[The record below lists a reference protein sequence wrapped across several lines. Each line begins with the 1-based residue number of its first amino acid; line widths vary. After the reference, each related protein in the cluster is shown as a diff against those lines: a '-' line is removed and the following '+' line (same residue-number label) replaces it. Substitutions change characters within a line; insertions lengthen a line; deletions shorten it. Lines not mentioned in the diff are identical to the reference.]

1 MALLNKEQ
9 REEYAR
15 KHGGLVGTI
24 IRKYVKVFEY
34 PDLLSAGNY
43 GLAIAIM
50 KFDPDRGYKFSTFAM
65 PTIRFAVLHF
75 IRDENRRRER
85 MRFTSF
91 DKEHFYSDEGSG
103 VTLHDSV
110 VSDAT
115 FDVPVFDIEEDLN
128 AALLTFDERDRY
140 IFSLSFEHGYKQT
153 DIAEKVGISQVQ
165 VSRILTKIR
174 KHLREEML
182 M

>member
-24 IRKYVKVFEY
+24 IKKYIKVFEY

-43 GLAIAIM
+43 GLAQAIM

-75 IRDENRRRER
+75 IRDENRRREK
-85 MRFTSF
+85 MKFTSI
-91 DKEHFYSDEGSG
+91 DKEHFISNEGSG
-103 VTLHDSV
+103 VTLHDRIK
-110 VSDAT
+110 SDET
-115 FDVPVFDIEEDLN
+115 FDIPVFDIEEDLN
-128 AALLTFDERDRY
+128 SALMGLSDHERY
-140 IFSLSFEHGYKQT
+140 IFSLSFEHGYKQA
-153 DIAEKVGISQVQ
+153 DIAKKIGLSQPH
-165 VSRILTKIR
+165 VSRILKKVR
-174 KHLREEML
+174 KHLREELL